1 MPTKGRVQVA
11 PGQVIQS
18 SQWGNPLW
26 DQSVQC
32 FASAADRATQY
43 PAPHEG
49 SLSFLADTSRLDK
62 FTGGAWAA
70 VAPTV
75 VSNTVAIAS
84 PILYCRTVAV
94 TTDGGGGAVVPIS
107 PPFPGAFVAASV
119 TDATTA
125 IGGVVYKVDFQ
136 NSSTSGLKILAYG
149 SGGGVIPGYSLV
161 VSVIIPGN

>member
-32 FASAADRATQY
+32 FANAADRATQY

-49 SLSFLADTSRLDK
+49 SLSFLEDTKRLDK
-62 FTGGAWAA
+62 YAGGAWVS

-75 VSNTVAIAS
+75 VANTAVVAS

-107 PPFPGAFVAASV
+107 PPFPGAFNSASL
-119 TDATTA
+119 TDATGG
-125 IGGVVYKVDFQ
+125 IGPVLYKLDFG
-136 NSSTSGLKILAYG
+136 NSSQGGLKILCHGA
-149 SGGGVIPGYSLV
+149 SGGILPGYTVV